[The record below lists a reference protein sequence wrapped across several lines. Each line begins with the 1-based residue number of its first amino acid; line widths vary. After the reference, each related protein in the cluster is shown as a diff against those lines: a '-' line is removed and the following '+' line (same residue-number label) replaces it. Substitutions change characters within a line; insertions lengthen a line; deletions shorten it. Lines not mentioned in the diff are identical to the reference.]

1 MFDLQNSS
9 WLLLGGKL
17 CVTLFIV
24 ADSVY
29 LSLRCETEA
38 WFLVSVSWGKPLKV
52 KGSVDIFSF
61 EFRLIFWSC
70 PVVSVFFK
78 KSLLGKSY
86 PFSFVLLTSF
96 QLFLYDHVFF

>member
-24 ADSVY
+24 DDSVY

-38 WFLVSVSWGKPLKV
+38 WFLVSVSSGKPLKV

-70 PVVSVFFK
+70 PVVSVFF
-78 KSLLGKSY
+78 
-86 PFSFVLLTSF
+86 
-96 QLFLYDHVFF
+96 